1 MVPGELAVTPQKQQK
16 LRLTAESYLLVHP
29 TEKQPRFDVAALTVE
44 DDKLVDFTYY
54 PSAF

>member
-1 MVPGELAVTPQKQQK
+1 MPFCTYEFALFCGG
-16 LRLTAESYLLVHP
+16 
-29 TEKQPRFDVAALTVE
+29 FDVAALTVE